1 MRPGRRVS
9 AVDHAKGEESMNAKK
24 TKAKKKDGK
33 KKRDKA
39 KKASKKT
46 PAKNQVAVTLDDG
59 NVTFNCPTLTV
70 RRKGKTSHT
79 ITWVPS
85 GEGEPFRFI
94 CLHFLDADAPMSDIK
109 VNKKKITC
117 KDKIKSGVKG
127 DDWPYVV
134 AVMDDHGG
142 THSSGTGLSG
152 EGGRG
157 VIRNEK

>member
-1 MRPGRRVS
+1 
-9 AVDHAKGEESMNAKK
+9 MNAKK
-24 TKAKKKDGK
+24 RKAKKKDGK

-39 KKASKKT
+39 EKARKKAA
-46 PAKNQVAVTLDDG
+46 AKNQVAVTLDDG
-59 NVTFNCPTLTV
+59 RVTFDHDTLTV
-70 RRKGKTSHT
+70 KRKGKTSHT

-94 CLHFLDADAPMSDIK
+94 SLYFLDAGAPMSDIK

-134 AVMDDHGG
+134 EVMDDQGG

>member
-1 MRPGRRVS
+1 
-9 AVDHAKGEESMNAKK
+9 MNAKK
-24 TKAKKKDGK
+24 RKAKKKDDK

-39 KKASKKT
+39 KKARKQAA
-46 PAKNQVAVTLDDG
+46 AKNQVAVTLDG
-59 NVTFNCPTLTV
+59 GKVTFDHDTLTV
-70 RRKGKTSHT
+70 KRKGKTSHT

-94 CLHFLDADAPMSDIK
+94 CLHFLGADAPMSDIK
-109 VNKKKITC
+109 INKKKITC

-127 DDWPYVV
+127 DNWPYVV
-134 AVMDDHGG
+134 EVMDDQGG
-142 THSSGTGLSG
+142 IFSSGTGLSG